1 MTAPQN
7 PARLEHAS
15 YQAPAHAAPGHGGQ
29 SYGGQSYG
37 AQGYGAQGYG
47 AEPRLGLRDLV
58 KMLRR
63 RRSIIL
69 GTVAVTTLATAL
81 LTWSM
86 TPQYTASSAVSI
98 EPRKTRIL
106 NTEAVLEQV
115 PQDRTMIE
123 TEIKLLGSRSFAHYA
138 IEALGLLDDPD
149 FNPVLRA
156 ELQQAA
162 EAQAARA
169 PKQGFDAFV
178 AGYIQPLAQWMP
190 DSWLVATGLAQSMAP
205 AEPDPYAQQASLESA
220 IDALLG
226 GLRVEQS
233 GDSYVIAIAYTSNDP
248 EEAALV
254 ANEVARLYV
263 DNRLEV
269 KRSANSRAAEW
280 LSTRADQLREA
291 LLQSESAIAAYRA
304 EHELMVDSRG
314 VMLDEESLAA
324 LNREL
329 IVARADRTQRAAK
342 LSQIR
347 KARGQPGGL
356 DSIMEVISS
365 PIIANLR
372 QQEADLLRQEAQ
384 LAQEYGRN
392 HPTLIQLRAERSNLA
407 AKIDL
412 EIQNIIRGIE
422 NELAVA
428 ASRESAI
435 EEHLRQAKQHM
446 AQNRVAQV
454 DLHELEREAEAN
466 RLLYTTVLN
475 RYKELNEQ
483 EELAEAGAR
492 VISSAK
498 TPSRPS
504 FPQPKLMIAV
514 GFTGSLML
522 GMLFAIAAEGLES
535 GLRSGRQVEQV
546 LGVPHLGLVPKLSGL
561 KGEKPHQYLMKKPRS
576 AYAEAVRAVQVGLH
590 FSNPE
595 QPPQVVL
602 VTSSLPG
609 EGKTTLTLSLAATAA
624 RSGHKCI
631 VVDLDLRHP
640 SVRRELGLGLSGPGL
655 VEAISGEHAL
665 EDVIYRDE
673 AVPNLHAIS
682 ISRSTSNPTDLL
694 ASPKLRALLTE
705 LRSRY
710 TYIFLDA
717 PPLLGLADTRIAA
730 RLADA
735 VLFVVRWGKTN
746 DEVAVNGIDSL
757 LESRTAVAGAVL
769 TQVDVR
775 NHTKRAYGDALQ
787 YYGKYEKYYLN

>member
-1 MTAPQN
+1 MTAPQK
-7 PARLEHAS
+7 PARIEHDGH
-15 YQAPAHAAPGHGGQ
+15 QAYGPQGHGAQ
-29 SYGGQSYG
+29 NYG
-37 AQGYGAQGYG
+37 AQNYG

-63 RRSIIL
+63 RRTIIV
-69 GTVAVTTLATAL
+69 GTVVVTTLVTAL
-81 LTWSM
+81 LTHAM

-106 NTEAVLEQV
+106 NTEAVIEQI
-115 PQDRTMIE
+115 PQDRTMLE
-123 TEIKLLGSRSFAHYA
+123 TEIKFLVSRSFAHYA

-156 ELQQAA
+156 ELEKAA
-162 EAQAARA
+162 AAQAAQA
-169 PKQGFDAFV
+169 PKEGLDAFV
-178 AGYIQPLAQWMP
+178 ATYIQPLAQWMP
-190 DSWLVATGLAQSMAP
+190 DSWLVATGLAQPAMALP
-205 AEPDPYAQQASLESA
+205 DVDPYAQQAALEHA
-220 IDALLG
+220 IDSLLG
-226 GLRVEQS
+226 GLRVEQA
-233 GDSYVIAIAYTSNDP
+233 GDSYVISIAYTSADP
-248 EEAALV
+248 AEASLI

-263 DNRLEV
+263 ENRLDT
-269 KRSANSRAAEW
+269 KRSANSRAADW
-280 LSTRADQLREA
+280 LSARADQLRDA
-291 LLQSESAIAAYRA
+291 LLQSESEVAAYRA
-304 EHELMVDSRG
+304 EHELMIDSRG
-314 VMLDEESLAA
+314 VMLDDETLAA

-342 LSQIR
+342 LSQVR
-347 KARGQPGGL
+347 KLRGQPGGV
-356 DSIMEVISS
+356 DSSMEVISS
-365 PIIANLR
+365 PVVADLR
-372 QQEADLLRQEAQ
+372 RQEADLLRQEAQ
-384 LAQEYGRN
+384 LAQEYGVN
-392 HPTLIQLRAERSNLA
+392 HPTRIQLKAERRNLA
-407 AKIDL
+407 AKTDV
-412 EIQNIIRGIE
+412 EIQNIIRGLE
-422 NELAVA
+422 NELQVA

-435 EEHLRQAKQHM
+435 EEHLADAKRHI
-446 AQNRVAQV
+446 AQNRAAQV
-454 DLHELEREAEAN
+454 DLRELEREAEAN

-498 TPSRPS
+498 TPTQPS

-546 LGVPHLGLVPKLSGL
+546 LGVPHLGLVPKLSSL

-640 SVRRELGLGLSGPGL
+640 SVRRELGLSISGPGL
-655 VEAISGEHAL
+655 VEAVSGEHKL
-665 EDVIYRDE
+665 EDVIYHDE

-694 ASPKLRALLTE
+694 ASPRLHALLTE
-705 LRSRY
+705 LRSHY
-710 TYIFLDA
+710 NYIFLDA

-769 TQVDVR
+769 TQVDIR

>member
-1 MTAPQN
+1 MTALQHPV
-7 PARLEHAS
+7 RIEHDGN
-15 YQAPAHAAPGHGGQ
+15 QP
-29 SYGGQSYG
+29 YG
-37 AQGYGAQGYG
+37 AQTYG

-58 KMLRR
+58 KVVRR
-63 RRSIIL
+63 RRSIIV
-69 GTVAVTTLATAL
+69 GTVAVTTLASAFL
-81 LTWSM
+81 AYYM
-86 TPQYTASSAVSI
+86 TPQYTAFSAVSI
-98 EPRKTRIL
+98 EPRTTRIL
-106 NTEAVLEQV
+106 NTQALIEQV
-115 PQDRTMIE
+115 PQDNTTIE
-123 TEIKLLGSRSFAHYA
+123 TEVKLLGSRSFAHYA

-156 ELQQAA
+156 QNE
-162 EAQAARA
+162 AARAAQA
-169 PKQGFDAFV
+169 PKQGFDAFI
-178 AGYIQPLAQWMP
+178 ADYIQPVANWVST
-190 DSWLVATGLAQSMAP
+190 SWLVATGLAQSTMETHGA
-205 AEPDPYAQQASLESA
+205 DPFAQQTALESA
-220 IDALLG
+220 IDTLLE
-226 GLRVEQS
+226 GLAVHQS
-233 GDSYVIAIAYTSNDP
+233 GESYVIGIAYTSPDP
-248 EEAALV
+248 QKAALV

-263 DNRLEV
+263 ENRLDD
-269 KRSANSRAAEW
+269 KRSANSRAADW
-280 LSTRADQLREA
+280 LAVRANQLREA
-291 LLQSESAIAAYRA
+291 LLASESAIAAYRA
-304 EHELMVDSRG
+304 EHELMIDSRG
-314 VMLDEESLAA
+314 VMLDDETLAA

-329 IVARADRTQRAAK
+329 IVARAERTQRAAK
-342 LSQIR
+342 LSQVR
-347 KARGQPGGL
+347 KLRGQAGGV
-356 DSIMEVISS
+356 DSIMEVIGS
-365 PIIANLR
+365 PVIGNLR
-372 QQEADLLRQEAQ
+372 RLEAELIRQEAQ
-384 LAQEYGRN
+384 MAQEYGAN
-392 HPTLIQLRAERSNLA
+392 HPTLIQTRAERRDIA
-407 AKIDL
+407 GKIDI
-412 EIQNIIRGIE
+412 EIQNVLRGLE

-428 ASRESAI
+428 ASREEALVDHLDQAKRHI
-435 EEHLRQAKQHM
+435 GQNRAAQVHLR
-446 AQNRVAQV
+446 
-454 DLHELEREAEAN
+454 ELERESEAN

-475 RYKELNEQ
+475 RHKELNEQ
-483 EELAEAGAR
+483 EDLAEAGAR
-492 VISSAK
+492 VISSA
-498 TPSRPS
+498 TAPQRPS

-546 LGVPHLGLVPKLSGL
+546 LGVPHLGMVPKLRGL

-595 QPPQVVL
+595 RPPQVVL

-609 EGKTTLTLSLAATAA
+609 EGKTTLALSLATTAA
-624 RSGHKCI
+624 RSGHKSI

-640 SVRRELGLGLSGPGL
+640 SVRRELGQAISGPGL
-655 VEAISGEHAL
+655 VEAVNGENAL
-665 EDVIYRDE
+665 EDVIYCDE
-673 AVPNLHAIS
+673 TVPNLHAIA

-694 ASPKLRALLTE
+694 ASPKLQALLTQ

-710 TYIFLDA
+710 NYIILDA